1 MPNKKYYN
9 KPAKQIEIA
18 KKRITFLFDEAKD
31 SFKKD
36 SKLSDK
42 HIQLARRLAM
52 KYKIKLPSE
61 LKKQFC
67 KHCYSYLVPGI
78 NCRVR
83 IHKHRVIY
91 YCIKC
96 KHYIRHPIK

>member
-1 MPNKKYYN
+1 MPNKKYYD

-18 KKRITFLFDEAKD
+18 KKRIIFLFDEAKD

-36 SKLSDK
+36 SKFSDK
-42 HIQLARRLAM
+42 HIKLARRLAM